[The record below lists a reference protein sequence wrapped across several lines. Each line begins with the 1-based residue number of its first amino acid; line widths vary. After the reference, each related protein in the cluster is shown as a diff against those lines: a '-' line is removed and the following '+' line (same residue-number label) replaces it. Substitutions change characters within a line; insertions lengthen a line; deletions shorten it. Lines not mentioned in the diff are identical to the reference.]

1 MCNDSETQEE
11 LETINNFLADLPRT
25 NRNIPMVLL
34 SDDRYISDDQILK
47 EMQEDDSKRSINY

>member
-1 MCNDSETQEE
+1 MCIDSETQEE

-25 NRNIPMVLL
+25 NRDIPMVLL
-34 SDDRYISDDQILK
+34 TDDRYIPDDQILK

>member
-34 SDDRYISDDQILK
+34 SGDNYIPDDQILK